1 MSVDNTSSNRAA
13 DYDAGVRVVLPY
25 YDCISDEIIRF
36 VRAYDPAP
44 RAWLDTGCGTGFLA
58 TKIL

>member
-25 YDCISDEIIRF
+25 YDSINDEIMERYGYTIEI
-36 VRAYDPAP
+36 VDEPQGA
-44 RAWLDTGCGTGFLA
+44 
-58 TKIL
+58 